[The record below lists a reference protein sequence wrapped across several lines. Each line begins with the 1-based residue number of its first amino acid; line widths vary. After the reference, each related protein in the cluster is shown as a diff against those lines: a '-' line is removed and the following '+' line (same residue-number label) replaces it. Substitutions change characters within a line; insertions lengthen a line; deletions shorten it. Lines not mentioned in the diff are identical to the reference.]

1 LTVTA
6 RKRPPGRVAPTTEP
20 SLLKEI
26 PPMNALYSK
35 HSPDPVAALRALVD
49 RYPEAIYKECSELA
63 QILGHPEAGIEEAR
77 RWMLEDELEIRA

>member
-1 LTVTA
+1 
-6 RKRPPGRVAPTTEP
+6 
-20 SLLKEI
+20 
-26 PPMNALYSK
+26 
-35 HSPDPVAALRALVD
+35 LVD